1 MKKLYLWSCIIAL
14 FIVYSFMCIYISN
27 AFGAEYENPMSTYHD
42 NYFVAGDVEDQVKIQ
57 LSAKYNL
64 FYPSHAGAYFGYEQ
78 MSNWFVYKGRDT
90 FYTMYQPEAFYR
102 FESGKNIFK
111 DYVISGV
118 DYIQFSPIKHCSTG
132 VEGEDHRSINQAYG
146 QIQLSVGEVYN
157 VGINLKGF
165 RYYTRDEQNRDINDY
180 KKFYEAE
187 AFFKIRS
194 KTVEYLDKEEV
205 KVKITGNPI
214 GKGSIEGT
222 LTFRLISS
230 KIQPRL
236 FVQYFRGYGEFMVNY
251 NKKSEAIRAGFV
263 F

>member
-1 MKKLYLWSCIIAL
+1 
-14 FIVYSFMCIYISN
+14 
-27 AFGAEYENPMSTYHD
+27 
-42 NYFVAGDVEDQVKIQ
+42 
-57 LSAKYNL
+57 
-64 FYPSHAGAYFGYEQ
+64 
-78 MSNWFVYKGRDT
+78 MSNWFVYRGRDT

-102 FESGKNIFK
+102 FESGRNLFN

-118 DYIQFSPIKHCSTG
+118 DYFQIAPIKHCSTG
-132 VEGEDHRSINQAYG
+132 VEGADHRSINQYYG

-165 RYYTRDEQNRDINDY
+165 GYYSRIEQNKDINKY
-180 KKFYEAE
+180 KRNYEAE

-194 KTVEYLDKEEV
+194 KTVEYLDKEEI

-222 LTFRLISS
+222 LTFRIISS
-230 KIQPRL
+230 KIQPRI

-251 NKKSEAIRAGFV
+251 DKKSEAIRAGFV